1 MLVFTY
7 FFLWTHSLFCFL
19 PTLLWTLNVQT
30 KCGGEKKG
38 HEGVGKKYLSKINWI
53 AVGVLQKD
61 DNDNE
66 SDTLCMSEY
75 QRLHKCTTESARGP
89 LYGGEKP
96 SHGLKQLDVADKV

>member
-1 MLVFTY
+1 M
-7 FFLWTHSLFCFL
+7 
-19 PTLLWTLNVQT
+19 
-30 KCGGEKKG
+30 
-38 HEGVGKKYLSKINWI
+38 
-53 AVGVLQKD
+53 GVLQKD

-96 SHGLKQLDVADKV
+96 SHWTQTVGCSR

>member
-1 MLVFTY
+1 MFRQSVEE
-7 FFLWTHSLFCFL
+7 
-19 PTLLWTLNVQT
+19 
-30 KCGGEKKG
+30 KKKG
-38 HEGVGKKYLSKINWI
+38 HGGVGKKSKINWI

-75 QRLHKCTTESARGP
+75 QRLHKCTNESARGP

-96 SHGLKQLDVADKV
+96 SHGFKQLDVANKV